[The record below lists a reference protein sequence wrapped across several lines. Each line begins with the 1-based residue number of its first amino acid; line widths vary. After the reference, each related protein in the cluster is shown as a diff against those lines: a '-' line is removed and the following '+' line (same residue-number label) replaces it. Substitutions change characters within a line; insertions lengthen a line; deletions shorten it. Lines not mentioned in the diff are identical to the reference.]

1 VLAPAAILIVNAFI
15 VPNCAPGTGLLLYAL
30 GPVCSAI
37 VAVCMAALAVGLAPR
52 WPRLLFAVLA
62 LLSCVPAAWHFLN
75 QPQVTAYGPL
85 VGYIAGPLYEDVVE
99 PDWTWLSYRA
109 LDIAL
114 WFALVAATHA
124 GSAIPARL
132 AMAVAATAVIVGT
145 IRGPVDGWRV
155 DVETISRALPLSV
168 PVEIPTPAASGD
180 QQQLRRAPSPAM
192 VLHMASGAQ
201 HAWLR
206 AEVTGDAREAYAR
219 LWSFFGGPAD
229 ETIHIYLYPDV
240 TTKHRMMGARNV
252 EMAKPWLRQVHMVMP
267 APGGTILRHEMAHVF
282 AGALGSPPFDVPMA
296 SGVVPNALLIEG
308 VAVAAEWP
316 RRADLDPHGQAQA
329 MRRLELAPSLHSLFT
344 PTGFFDHSGARAYTL
359 AGSFVRWLVDQHGSD
374 VLRGLYRDVDF
385 QAATGVDLADLVTA
399 WERFVDS
406 EAAATLSDRDLARA
420 RARCERG
427 GLFQRPCPVEIG
439 RCRQRAHRAFMAG
452 NARHERRLREQ
463 LMADLAP
470 SLSDRPLGP
479 DLILALAAARAR
491 AGDPA
496 AAISAVDD
504 VLEGRAAT
512 RLSRLRR
519 AAALRARGD
528 FHARAGQRIEALAD
542 WAGAA
547 AEPIGDSALRGLLV
561 RRHLSANEAGLRW
574 LTDWMLLGR
583 PTARWLDAVK
593 ALQPL
598 ADHDPVAGYLHAR
611 FSLFRDPTDGPIQ
624 RLRSVAPQLA
634 QRWPPLAIEAWRLV
648 AWRAARRGSCQVM
661 NAALSTARQLGDESG
676 DVWRADLRTTCSIR
690 AANCRPER

>member
-1 VLAPAAILIVNAFI
+1 MAFAMIYLAEFRLPATRSRGAHGGDGLSREQSPRRGIRRATALLPLWLCAGWAWWLTGRAGFDALDYYACLALAPAVSLAAGLLAIEPLGRADSQMGRLRHLNWWPVLAAVLAPAAILIVNAFI

-344 PTGFFDHSGARAYTL
+344 PT
-359 AGSFVRWLVDQHGSD
+359 
-374 VLRGLYRDVDF
+374 
-385 QAATGVDLADLVTA
+385 
-399 WERFVDS
+399 
-406 EAAATLSDRDLARA
+406 
-420 RARCERG
+420 
-427 GLFQRPCPVEIG
+427 
-439 RCRQRAHRAFMAG
+439 
-452 NARHERRLREQ
+452 
-463 LMADLAP
+463 
-470 SLSDRPLGP
+470 
-479 DLILALAAARAR
+479 
-491 AGDPA
+491 
-496 AAISAVDD
+496 
-504 VLEGRAAT
+504 
-512 RLSRLRR
+512 
-519 AAALRARGD
+519 
-528 FHARAGQRIEALAD
+528 
-542 WAGAA
+542 
-547 AEPIGDSALRGLLV
+547 
-561 RRHLSANEAGLRW
+561 
-574 LTDWMLLGR
+574 
-583 PTARWLDAVK
+583 
-593 ALQPL
+593 
-598 ADHDPVAGYLHAR
+598 
-611 FSLFRDPTDGPIQ
+611 
-624 RLRSVAPQLA
+624 
-634 QRWPPLAIEAWRLV
+634 
-648 AWRAARRGSCQVM
+648 
-661 NAALSTARQLGDESG
+661 
-676 DVWRADLRTTCSIR
+676 
-690 AANCRPER
+690 